1 MITLNIPS
9 PRKKKIKKPPA
20 KELWTRASHSVQNVS
35 HWKNS
40 ESSTREFTAK
50 ASFRVLQEDHSL
62 YSRGE
67 CFHINQEETLAKSCG
82 CHKISEWLLVINHHK
97 YSKFGVPIMNLV
109 MCLLGLLVLFGVLP
123 AGSASYIGLLW
134 FFLPLQNFL
143 TANRNVLYRIWRKS
157 MLPYISIICKYN
169 RNLGVL

>member
-9 PRKKKIKKPPA
+9 PRKKKAKKPPA
-20 KELWTRASHSVQNVS
+20 KELWTRASHSIQNVS

-67 CFHINQEETLAKSCG
+67 CFHINQEETLAKSCR

-97 YSKFGVPIMNLV
+97 YSKFAVP
-109 MCLLGLLVLFGVLP
+109 
-123 AGSASYIGLLW
+123 
-134 FFLPLQNFL
+134 
-143 TANRNVLYRIWRKS
+143 
-157 MLPYISIICKYN
+157 
-169 RNLGVL
+169 

>member
-9 PRKKKIKKPPA
+9 PRKKKAKKPPA

-67 CFHINQEETLAKSCG
+67 CFHINQEETLAKSCK
-82 CHKISEWLLVINHHK
+82 CHKRWRSQGQCTNNLMIK
-97 YSKFGVPIMNLV
+97 DSKHFCENTFFNL
-109 MCLLGLLVLFGVLP
+109 
-123 AGSASYIGLLW
+123 
-134 FFLPLQNFL
+134 FFL
-143 TANRNVLYRIWRKS
+143 KD
-157 MLPYISIICKYN
+157 
-169 RNLGVL
+169 